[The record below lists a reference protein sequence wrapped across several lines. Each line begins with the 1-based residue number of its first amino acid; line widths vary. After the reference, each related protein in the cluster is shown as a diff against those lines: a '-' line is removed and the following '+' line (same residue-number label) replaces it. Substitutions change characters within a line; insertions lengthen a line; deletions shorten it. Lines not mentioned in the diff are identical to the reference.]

1 MQNICKVKTI
11 EEFHFLSGLESP
23 KHPLV
28 SIINYSGLTISQ
40 KERDSRWMLE
50 FYLVAIKRGLQGK
63 MYYGQQEYD
72 CDEGIM
78 FFVAPKQVFRIQP
91 DPSPNEDRSG
101 WMLLIH
107 PDFIWN
113 TSLAKTIS
121 KYDFFDYSINEALF
135 LSEEEEE
142 TFEPILNGIKKEYQ
156 TDIDQFSQNIITA
169 HIETLLQ
176 YSERFY
182 QRQFT
187 SRKVIN
193 SKLVERF
200 EYLILDYFNSD
211 VSLKNGL
218 PSVQSL
224 AEQLHITPKY
234 LSKLLKGI
242 TGQSPQQHIQ
252 EKVVELAK
260 FKLSSTEESVNE
272 IAYNLG
278 FAHPQSFNKL
288 FKRKT
293 ELSPLQFRKS
303 FIQ

>member
-142 TFEPILNGIKKEYQ
+142 TFEPFLNGIKKEYQ

>member
-11 EEFHFLSGLESP
+11 EEFHFLSGLEAP

-28 SIINYSGLTISQ
+28 SIVNYSGLNISQ
-40 KERDSRWMLE
+40 KERDSSWMLD

-63 MYYGQQEYD
+63 MFYGQQAYD
-72 CDEGIM
+72 CDKGIM
-78 FFVAPKQVFRIQP
+78 FFVAPKQVFSIQP
-91 DPSPNEDRSG
+91 DPSPNDKRSG

-121 KYDFFDYSINEALF
+121 NYHYFGYAINEALF
-135 LSEEEEE
+135 LSEEEEV
-142 TFEPILNGIKKEYQ
+142 TLQPILNGIKKEYQ
-156 TDIDQFSQNIITA
+156 TDIDQYGQNIIIA

-182 QRQFT
+182 HRQFT
-187 SRKVIN
+187 ARKVTNRKI
-193 SKLVERF
+193 VERF
-200 EYLILDYFNSD
+200 ENLVLNYFNSD

-218 PSVQSL
+218 PSVQFL
-224 AEQLHITPKY
+224 AEQLQITSKY
-234 LSKLLKGI
+234 LSKLLKEI
-242 TGQSPQQHIQ
+242 TGQTPQQLIQ
-252 EKVVELAK
+252 EKVIEIAK
-260 FKLSSTEESVNE
+260 LKLTTTEESVSE

-293 ELSPLQFRKS
+293 EQSPLQFRKS
-303 FIQ
+303 FFQ

>member
-200 EYLILDYFNSD
+200 EYLLLDYFNSD

>member
-63 MYYGQQEYD
+63 MYYGQQEHD

>member
-142 TFEPILNGIKKEYQ
+142 TFEPFLNGIKKEYQ

-278 FAHPQSFNKL
+278 FAHPQAFNKL